1 MVQLIIFD
9 LRDFDIKLF
18 CYKTKHV
25 TMVHSLYEAPIA
37 QIIFQLKSTSRI
49 LATVL
54 HARSGLQTT
63 SKWKIQ
69 KYIALKNPKGNKMNN
84 ST

>member
-1 MVQLIIFD
+1 MTPRRHFEIISPLVQIIGQLKKMVQLIIFD

-54 HARSGLQTT
+54 HVRSGL
-63 SKWKIQ
+63 
-69 KYIALKNPKGNKMNN
+69 
-84 ST
+84 